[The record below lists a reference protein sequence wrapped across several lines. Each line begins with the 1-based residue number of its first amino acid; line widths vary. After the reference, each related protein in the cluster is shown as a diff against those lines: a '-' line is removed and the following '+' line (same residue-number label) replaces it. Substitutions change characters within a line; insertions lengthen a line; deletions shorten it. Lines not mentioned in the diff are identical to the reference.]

1 MQINHPV
8 VTDVSFNVNE
18 SGNIEMLPQYATP
31 YKDPKKYKNQMQH
44 QLRFFRFNHRTHVPT
59 GGELNIVDFFAEEGP
74 AKANDDDVKLLEEA
88 RMRPQRHR
96 EEPFNG
102 ETQDTNQN

>member
-1 MQINHPV
+1 MQIYHAV

-44 QLRFFRFNHRTHVPT
+44 
-59 GGELNIVDFFAEEGP
+59 
-74 AKANDDDVKLLEEA
+74 
-88 RMRPQRHR
+88 
-96 EEPFNG
+96 
-102 ETQDTNQN
+102 